1 MTAFYLEREQGLGV
15 GPERTGDQVGET
27 LNGGLGS
34 VSAKRAI
41 KNQPTNGSVN
51 QSSKN
56 RNVVC
61 AILSWVDSDG
71 RPLIP
76 PSRRHAGKSAIL
88 TSTGEFRVLEFFFF
102 SMKESADFK
111 VRPH

>member
-41 KNQPTNGSVN
+41 KNQPTEGSVN

-76 PSRRHAGKSAIL
+76 PSRRHAGNLQSL
-88 TSTGEFRVLEFFFF
+88 LPQESFVCLSFFFF